1 MVTVVIVLSCE
12 SRELAL
18 REVGRTV
25 VYPRG
30 TPVVMVILPELS
42 EFFKS
47 TASSV
52 LHLQSLVIQS
62 SEGKAQYPIL
72 FWRHS
77 FDGQSLWRI
86 IINSFDI

>member
-62 SEGKAQYPIL
+62 SEGKAIPDS